1 MSIIKLRIIPFLAIC
16 IFVHLTSIQAIH
28 AQQLSTTHIDEYYWG
43 TPLKKVLKDFKE
55 KYKINIVYDSLMV
68 EGYTFD
74 FLYSNTDAKTAISIL
89 FRDNKKLTY
98 SYDQDSVVHVI
109 PRPVE
114 YDQENQGEENND
126 NAKNTAPV
134 VYAKYTGKAERHGIN
149 ITGIIRD
156 HNTGEPLP
164 YASVVVKETRSGAST
179 NIDGYF
185 TLFNVP
191 TDTSTLLVSYIGY
204 QLQTFYLSPEI
215 ASAAVTIELDNS
227 GTEIKG
233 VVVEGERERLMST
246 AQDVS
251 SIKMS
256 PIKVADL
263 PSLGEKDIFRSFQL
277 MPGISGSNESSAGL
291 YVRGGTPDQNL
302 IIYDGFTI
310 YHQEHLYGVF
320 SAFNSNAIKDVQLY
334 KGGYEAKYGGRLSS
348 VMEIIGKTGNDR
360 KFNVGADVS
369 FLGFNAYT
377 EIPLKKKG
385 SIFVAGRRSYKT
397 FLYKKIF
404 NAFNKS
410 STPKVMETTSFGP
423 GGKNFTTADPSSY
436 FYDLNAKFTYN
447 ITKKDLISLSFF
459 NGEDVLDNT
468 RDFDRSAMNIS
479 IAGETKDITKWGNWG
494 GSAKWSRKW
503 NEKFYT
509 NTLAS
514 YSRYFSKR
522 ERSNNRSA
530 DINGT
535 TTEFKDGTNEKNELN
550 DISLK
555 IDNEYKFTTNN
566 QLEFGLQ
573 YSNYNIAYSYIQ
585 NDTNMLLNLK
595 NKGNTIA
602 VYAQERLKFFDKLSV
617 LPGARLTYFD
627 VCNKLYFEPRF
638 QANYEVIKN
647 LKIKGAW
654 GIYNQF
660 VNRIIREDIMSGS
673 RDIWILSNNDN
684 IPVGRATHYI
694 LGTSY
699 ESKNFLFDVEGYYKN
714 LKGLSE
720 YTLRFTPQFGQDINY
735 SELFYK
741 GEGYTRGIEFLLQ
754 KKSGRYSGWIGYTL
768 SETRYHFPVYGDDYF
783 SASQDVTH
791 EIKIINTYKLKKH
804 FTFSATWVFATGKP
818 YTEPLGGYTLD
829 MLDGNTSSFILAGT
843 KNSARYP
850 AYHRLDL
857 MAKYDFFIWGAKG
870 AIAMSVFN
878 VYNHKNIWYKEF
890 EIDETGLTET
900 NMNFL
905 GITPNLT
912 LSFQLR

>member
-1 MSIIKLRIIPFLAIC
+1 MSNFIKFFFSSMLALVFIQVSIPCRAQVQNIS
-16 IFVHLTSIQAIH
+16 SIR
-28 AQQLSTTHIDEYYWG
+28 IDEYYWG
-43 TPLKKVLKDFKE
+43 TPLKSVLKDFKN
-55 KYKINIVYDSLMV
+55 KYKINVVYDSLMV

-74 FLYSNTDAKTAISIL
+74 FLFSNTSAKSAIDIL
-89 FRDNKKLTY
+89 FRDNKSL
-98 SYDQDSVVHVI
+98 SYFYDEDSVVHVI
-109 PRPVE
+109 PRVAEPDDD
-114 YDQENQGEENND
+114 YSEEDNN
-126 NAKNTAPV
+126 NIKRNSAPV
-134 VYAKYTGKAERHGIN
+134 IYTKYSGGAQKYGI
-149 ITGIIRD
+149 TVSGIIRD

-164 YASVVVKETRSGAST
+164 YASIIVKETKTGASS

-191 TDTSTLLVSYIGY
+191 SDTSAIIVSYIGY
-204 QLQTFYLSPEI
+204 QLQTFYLSPT
-215 ASAAVTIELDNS
+215 SALNTITIELETS

-233 VVVEGERERLMST
+233 VVVEGERERLMRT
-246 AQDVS
+246 TQDVS

-263 PSLGEKDIFRSFQL
+263 PNMGEKDIFRSFQL

-302 IIYDGFTI
+302 ILYDGFTI

-320 SAFNSNAIKDVQLY
+320 SAFNSNAVKDVQLH
-334 KGGYEAKYGGRLSS
+334 KGGYEAKYGGKLSS

-360 KFNVGADVS
+360 KFNIGADVS

-385 SIFVAGRRSYKT
+385 SIFIAGRRSYKT

-404 NAFNKS
+404 NAFNKNAAE
-410 STPKVMETTSFGP
+410 KIMETTNYGP
-423 GGKNFTTADPSSY
+423 GGKNFTTTDPSSF
-436 FYDLNAKFTYN
+436 FYDINAKFTYN

-468 RDFDRSAMNIS
+468 RDFDRSAFNVS
-479 IAGETKDITKWGNWG
+479 IAGETTDITKWGNWG

-503 NEKFYT
+503 NENFYS
-509 NTLAS
+509 NTLVS
-514 YSRYFSKR
+514 YSKYFSKR
-522 ERSNNRSA
+522 ERSNNRDI

-535 TTEFKDGTNEKNELN
+535 STEFKDGTNEKNDLN

-555 IDNEYKFTTNN
+555 MDNEYKFNSNN

-573 YSNYNIAYSYIQ
+573 YSNYNISYSYIQ
-585 NDTNMLLNLK
+585 NDTIPMLNMK
-595 NKGNTIA
+595 NYGNIA
-602 VYAQERLKFFDKLSV
+602 SVYAQDRMKFFNKLSV
-617 LPGARLTYFD
+617 LPGVRLTYFD
-627 VCNKLYFEPRF
+627 VCNKLYFEPRI
-638 QANYEVIKN
+638 QANYEIIKN
-647 LKIKGAW
+647 LKLKTAW
-654 GIYNQF
+654 GIYYQF
-660 VNRIIREDIMSGS
+660 VNRIVREDIMSGS
-673 RDIWILSNNDN
+673 RDIWILSNNTN
-684 IPVGRATHYI
+684 LPVGKATHYI
-694 LGTSY
+694 LGASY
-699 ESKNFLFDVEGYYKN
+699 DYKDFLFDVEAYYKD

-720 YTLRFTPQFGQDINY
+720 YTLRFTPQFGQEINY
-735 SELFYK
+735 SELFYQ

-754 KKSGRYSGWIGYTL
+754 KKSGRYSGWVGYTL

-804 FTFSATWVFATGKP
+804 FTFSATWIFATGKP
-818 YTEPLGGYTLD
+818 YTEPLGGYTLN
-829 MLDGNTSSFILAGT
+829 MLDGNTSSFILAGS

-850 AYHRLDL
+850 AYHRLDV
-857 MAKYDFFIWGAKG
+857 MAKYDFFIWGSKG
-870 AIAMSVFN
+870 AITLSVFN
-878 VYNHKNIWYKEF
+878 LYNHKNVWYKEF

-900 NMNFL
+900 NVNFL

-912 LSFQLR
+912 LTYQLR